1 MKVIQKK
8 FVTACPIKNVPTT
21 VALMAV
27 LKLTK
32 PLASLIKLSPATI
45 CKTLS
50 GNLTRLA
57 MACTATGSV
66 GDTTAANANAT
77 EFGNCGINK

>member
-1 MKVIQKK
+1 MVIQKK
-8 FVTACPIKNVPTT
+8 LPIALPIKKVPAT

-32 PLASLIKLSPATI
+32 PLASLIRLSPETTCI
-45 CKTLS
+45 TLA

-57 MACTATGSV
+57 IACTATGSV
-66 GDTTAANANAT
+66 GDTTAANAKAT
-77 EFGNCGINK
+77 DLGNCGINK